1 MIGALL
7 ARRGVRRTYDALN
20 DRDLDRF
27 LAAWSDDAIFTFP
40 GDVWASGTVEGKPA
54 IRGWFEAFLA
64 RFPHLRF
71 DVDHVCV
78 ARPLALGA
86 SQHVTAHWRIDLTSR
101 DGVSNRNEGITL
113 IRLRRG
119 RVAAAQDFL
128 ASTGDDFRRV
138 WGEAPPSSR
147 GQSSSK

>member
-7 ARRGVRRTYDALN
+7 AQRGVRRTYDALN
-20 DRDLDRF
+20 ARDLDRF
-27 LAAWSDDAIFTFP
+27 LAAWAEDATFTFP
-40 GDVWASGTVEGKPA
+40 GDVWASGTVEGKAA
-54 IRGWFEAFLA
+54 IRGWFEAFLD

-78 ARPLALGA
+78 ARPFALGA
-86 SQHVTAHWRIDLTSR
+86 SQHLTAHWQIELTSR
-101 DGVSNRNEGITL
+101 DGVSNRNQGITL
-113 IRLRRG
+113 IRLRHG

-138 WGEAPPSSR
+138 WGEAPASAP
-147 GQSSSK
+147 GQTSSK